1 MLTID
6 EIKNISFRKANRGG
20 GYHPD
25 DVDSFID
32 DVVATFE
39 QMKREKSDLIR
50 KMDIL
55 ANRIE
60 KYRADEEIVR
70 NALISSQRISDE
82 TIREANEK
90 AEGIIKDAEA
100 RAQLM
105 VMDANKVLLAKKD
118 EMIKL
123 QQSAAD
129 MREAILNMYKEQIE
143 TVSKLPSREDV
154 AELERKLK
162 GAEEAADKENQEVT
176 EAASEE
182 LLSDV
187 EPSAEELNSESAFE
201 NTENT
206 EANAE
211 ESDNDSG
218 YIYDAE
224 QEIVVE

>member
-82 TIREANEK
+82 TIKDANEK

-105 VMDANKVLLAKKD
+105 VMDANKAVLAKKD
-118 EMIKL
+118 EMLKL
-123 QQSAAD
+123 EKDAAD
-129 MREAILNMYKEQIE
+129 MRDAVLAMYKKHIE
-143 TVSKLPSREDV
+143 VISELPTQQDVEELKTKLDES
-154 AELERKLK
+154 
-162 GAEEAADKENQEVT
+162 DKT
-176 EAASEE
+176 EAETTAAENETENVSEE
-182 LLSDV
+182 LLTDV
-187 EPSAEELNSESAFE
+187 QPAEADLDGEVETIVAEDSEE
-201 NTENT
+201 T
-206 EANAE
+206 EAE
-211 ESDNDSG
+211 V
-218 YIYDAE
+218 
-224 QEIVVE
+224 QE

>member
-82 TIREANEK
+82 TIKDANEK

-105 VMDANKVLLAKKD
+105 VMDANKAVLAKKD
-118 EMIKL
+118 EMLKL
-123 QQSAAD
+123 EKDAAE
-129 MREAILNMYKEQIE
+129 MREAVLDMYKKHIE
-143 TVSKLPSREDV
+143 VISELPTQQDV
-154 AELERKLK
+154 EALKLK
-162 GAEEAADKENQEVT
+162 LEESKEEETSPVEREADTV
-176 EAASEE
+176 SEE
-182 LLSDV
+182 LLTDV
-187 EPSAEELNSESAFE
+187 QPEDSAFE
-201 NTENT
+201 SEVSTDDYEN
-206 EANAE
+206 E
-211 ESDNDSG
+211 EV
-218 YIYDAE
+218 II
-224 QEIVVE
+224 QE

>member
-82 TIREANEK
+82 TIKDANEK

-105 VMDANKVLLAKKD
+105 VMDANKAVLAKKD
-118 EMIKL
+118 EMLKL
-123 QQSAAD
+123 EKDAAE
-129 MREAILNMYKEQIE
+129 MREAVLDMYKKHIE
-143 TVSKLPSREDV
+143 VISELPTQQDV
-154 AELERKLK
+154 EALKLK
-162 GAEEAADKENQEVT
+162 LEESKEEEASPVEREADTV
-176 EAASEE
+176 SEE
-182 LLSDV
+182 LLTDV
-187 EPSAEELNSESAFE
+187 QPEDSAFE
-201 NTENT
+201 SEVSTDDYEN
-206 EANAE
+206 E
-211 ESDNDSG
+211 EV
-218 YIYDAE
+218 II
-224 QEIVVE
+224 QE

>member
-82 TIREANEK
+82 TIKDANEK

-105 VMDANKVLLAKKD
+105 VMDANKAVLAKKD
-118 EMIKL
+118 EMLKL
-123 QQSAAD
+123 EKDAAD
-129 MREAILNMYKEQIE
+129 LRDAVLAMYKKHIEVISELPTQQDVEELNEKLYDSKEEETAPVEQEAE
-143 TVSKLPSREDV
+143 T
-154 AELERKLK
+154 
-162 GAEEAADKENQEVT
+162 
-176 EAASEE
+176 ASEE
-182 LLSDV
+182 LLTDV
-187 EPSAEELNSESAFE
+187 QPSEVEFE
-201 NTENT
+201 GEVIT
-206 EANAE
+206 EASENE
-211 ESDNDSG
+211 REGNN
-218 YIYDAE
+218 E
-224 QEIVVE
+224 VQE

>member
-82 TIREANEK
+82 TIKDANEK

-100 RAQLM
+100 CAQLM
-105 VMDANKVLLAKKD
+105 VMDANKAVLAKKD
-118 EMIKL
+118 EMLKL
-123 QQSAAD
+123 EKDAAD
-129 MREAILNMYKEQIE
+129 LRDAVLAMYKKHIEVISELPTQQDVEELNEKLYDSKEEETAPVEQEAE
-143 TVSKLPSREDV
+143 T
-154 AELERKLK
+154 
-162 GAEEAADKENQEVT
+162 
-176 EAASEE
+176 ASEE
-182 LLSDV
+182 LLTDV
-187 EPSAEELNSESAFE
+187 QPSEVEFE
-201 NTENT
+201 GEVIT
-206 EANAE
+206 EASENE
-211 ESDNDSG
+211 MEGNN
-218 YIYDAE
+218 E
-224 QEIVVE
+224 VQE

>member
-25 DVDSFID
+25 DVDIFID

-82 TIREANEK
+82 TIKDANEK

-105 VMDANKVLLAKKD
+105 VMDANKAVLAKKD
-118 EMIKL
+118 EMLKL
-123 QQSAAD
+123 EKDAAD
-129 MREAILNMYKEQIE
+129 LRDAVLAMYKKHIEVISELPTQQDVEELNEKLYDSKEEETAPVEQEAE
-143 TVSKLPSREDV
+143 T
-154 AELERKLK
+154 
-162 GAEEAADKENQEVT
+162 
-176 EAASEE
+176 ASEE
-182 LLSDV
+182 LLTDV
-187 EPSAEELNSESAFE
+187 QPSEVEFE
-201 NTENT
+201 GEVIT
-206 EANAE
+206 EASENE
-211 ESDNDSG
+211 MEGNN
-218 YIYDAE
+218 E
-224 QEIVVE
+224 VQE

>member
-82 TIREANEK
+82 TIKDANEK

-105 VMDANKVLLAKKD
+105 VMDANKAVLAKKD
-118 EMIKL
+118 EMLKIEKDD
-123 QQSAAD
+123 AD
-129 MREAILNMYKEQIE
+129 LRDAVLAMYKKHIEVISELPTQQDVEELNEKLYDSKEEETAPVEQEAE
-143 TVSKLPSREDV
+143 T
-154 AELERKLK
+154 
-162 GAEEAADKENQEVT
+162 
-176 EAASEE
+176 ASEE
-182 LLSDV
+182 LLTDV
-187 EPSAEELNSESAFE
+187 QPSEVEFE
-201 NTENT
+201 GEVIT
-206 EANAE
+206 EASENE
-211 ESDNDSG
+211 MEGNN
-218 YIYDAE
+218 E
-224 QEIVVE
+224 VQE

>member
-82 TIREANEK
+82 TIKYANEK

-105 VMDANKVLLAKKD
+105 VMDANKAVLAKKD
-118 EMIKL
+118 EMLKL
-123 QQSAAD
+123 EKDAAD
-129 MREAILNMYKEQIE
+129 LRDAVLAMYKKHIEVISELPTQQDVEELNEKLYDSKEEETAPVEQEAE
-143 TVSKLPSREDV
+143 TV
-154 AELERKLK
+154 
-162 GAEEAADKENQEVT
+162 
-176 EAASEE
+176 SEE
-182 LLSDV
+182 LLTDV
-187 EPSAEELNSESAFE
+187 QPSGEVI
-201 NTENT
+201 T
-206 EANAE
+206 EAPENE
-211 ESDNDSG
+211 MEGNN
-218 YIYDAE
+218 E
-224 QEIVVE
+224 VQE

>member
-70 NALISSQRISDE
+70 NALISSQRISDK
-82 TIREANEK
+82 TIKDANEK
-90 AEGIIKDAEA
+90 AEGIMIREDNRVFATPA
-100 RAQLM
+100 
-105 VMDANKVLLAKKD
+105 VLPTLT
-118 EMIKL
+118 
-123 QQSAAD
+123 
-129 MREAILNMYKEQIE
+129 ILNPEFSLQ
-143 TVSKLPSREDV
+143 
-154 AELERKLK
+154 
-162 GAEEAADKENQEVT
+162 
-176 EAASEE
+176 
-182 LLSDV
+182 
-187 EPSAEELNSESAFE
+187 
-201 NTENT
+201 
-206 EANAE
+206 
-211 ESDNDSG
+211 
-218 YIYDAE
+218 
-224 QEIVVE
+224 

>member
-82 TIREANEK
+82 TIKDANEK

-105 VMDANKVLLAKKD
+105 VMDANKAVLAKKD
-118 EMIKL
+118 EMLKL
-123 QQSAAD
+123 EKDAAD
-129 MREAILNMYKEQIE
+129 LRDAVLAMYKKHIEVISELPTQQDVEELNEKLYDSKEEETASVEQEAE
-143 TVSKLPSREDV
+143 TV
-154 AELERKLK
+154 
-162 GAEEAADKENQEVT
+162 
-176 EAASEE
+176 SEE
-182 LLSDV
+182 LLTDV
-187 EPSAEELNSESAFE
+187 QPSEVEFE
-201 NTENT
+201 GEVITETPENET
-206 EANAE
+206 EDINE
-211 ESDNDSG
+211 V
-218 YIYDAE
+218 
-224 QEIVVE
+224 QE

>member
-82 TIREANEK
+82 TIKDANEK

-105 VMDANKVLLAKKD
+105 VMDANKAVLAKKD
-118 EMIKL
+118 EMLKL
-123 QQSAAD
+123 EKDAAD
-129 MREAILNMYKEQIE
+129 LRDAVLAMYKKHIE
-143 TVSKLPSREDV
+143 VISELPTQQDV
-154 AELERKLK
+154 
-162 GAEEAADKENQEVT
+162 
-176 EAASEE
+176 
-182 LLSDV
+182 
-187 EPSAEELNSESAFE
+187 EELNEKLYDSK
-201 NTENT
+201 
-206 EANAE
+206 E
-211 ESDNDSG
+211 EET
-218 YIYDAE
+218 APVE
-224 QEIVVE
+224 QKNF

>member
-82 TIREANEK
+82 TIKDANEK

-105 VMDANKVLLAKKD
+105 VMDANKAVLAKKD
-118 EMIKL
+118 EMLKL
-123 QQSAAD
+123 EKDAAD
-129 MREAILNMYKEQIE
+129 LRDAVLAMYKKHIEVISELPTQQDVEELNEKLYDSKEEETAPVEQEAE
-143 TVSKLPSREDV
+143 T
-154 AELERKLK
+154 
-162 GAEEAADKENQEVT
+162 
-176 EAASEE
+176 ASEE
-182 LLSDV
+182 LLTDV
-187 EPSAEELNSESAFE
+187 QPSEVEFE
-201 NTENT
+201 GGVIT
-206 EANAE
+206 EASENE
-211 ESDNDSG
+211 MEGNN
-218 YIYDAE
+218 E
-224 QEIVVE
+224 VQE

>member
-82 TIREANEK
+82 TIKDANEK

-105 VMDANKVLLAKKD
+105 VMDANKAVLAKKD
-118 EMIKL
+118 EMLKL
-123 QQSAAD
+123 EKDAAD
-129 MREAILNMYKEQIE
+129 LRDAVLAMYKKHIEVISELPTQQDVEELNEKLYDSKEEETASVEQEAE
-143 TVSKLPSREDV
+143 TV
-154 AELERKLK
+154 
-162 GAEEAADKENQEVT
+162 
-176 EAASEE
+176 SEE
-182 LLSDV
+182 LLTDV
-187 EPSAEELNSESAFE
+187 QPSEVEFE
-201 NTENT
+201 GEVIT
-206 EANAE
+206 EASENE
-211 ESDNDSG
+211 MEGNN
-218 YIYDAE
+218 E
-224 QEIVVE
+224 VQE

>member
-82 TIREANEK
+82 TIKDANEK

-105 VMDANKVLLAKKD
+105 VMDANKAVLAKKD
-118 EMIKL
+118 EMLKL
-123 QQSAAD
+123 EKDAAD
-129 MREAILNMYKEQIE
+129 LRDAVLAMYKKHIEVISELPTQQDVEKLNEKLYDSKEEETAPVEQEAE
-143 TVSKLPSREDV
+143 TV
-154 AELERKLK
+154 
-162 GAEEAADKENQEVT
+162 
-176 EAASEE
+176 SEE
-182 LLSDV
+182 LLTDV
-187 EPSAEELNSESAFE
+187 QPSEVEFE
-201 NTENT
+201 GEVIT
-206 EANAE
+206 EAPENE
-211 ESDNDSG
+211 MEGIN
-218 YIYDAE
+218 E
-224 QEIVVE
+224 VQE

>member
-82 TIREANEK
+82 TIKDANEK

-105 VMDANKVLLAKKD
+105 VMDANKAVLAKKD
-118 EMIKL
+118 EMLKL
-123 QQSAAD
+123 EKDAAD
-129 MREAILNMYKEQIE
+129 MRETILSMYKKHIE
-143 TVSKLPSREDV
+143 VISQLPTQQDVETLKEKLDVDSKD
-154 AELERKLK
+154 
-162 GAEEAADKENQEVT
+162 EVT
-176 EAASEE
+176 APVTYEPEAASEE
-182 LLSDV
+182 LLTDV
-187 EPSAEELNSESAFE
+187 QPAEADFDGGIPAETADDLSENFNGGS
-201 NTENT
+201 TE
-206 EANAE
+206 E
-211 ESDNDSG
+211 
-218 YIYDAE
+218 
-224 QEIVVE
+224 

>member
-82 TIREANEK
+82 TIKDANEK

-105 VMDANKVLLAKKD
+105 VMDANKAVLAKKD
-118 EMIKL
+118 EILKL
-123 QQSAAD
+123 EKDAAD
-129 MREAILNMYKEQIE
+129 LRDAVLAMYKKHIEVISELPTQQDVEELNEKLYDSKEEETAPVEQEAE
-143 TVSKLPSREDV
+143 T
-154 AELERKLK
+154 
-162 GAEEAADKENQEVT
+162 
-176 EAASEE
+176 ASEE
-182 LLSDV
+182 LLTDV
-187 EPSAEELNSESAFE
+187 QPSEVEFE
-201 NTENT
+201 GEVIT
-206 EANAE
+206 EASENE
-211 ESDNDSG
+211 MEGNN
-218 YIYDAE
+218 E
-224 QEIVVE
+224 VQE

>member
-82 TIREANEK
+82 TIKDANEK

-105 VMDANKVLLAKKD
+105 VMDANKAVLAKKD
-118 EMIKL
+118 EMLKL
-123 QQSAAD
+123 EKDAAD
-129 MREAILNMYKEQIE
+129 LRDAVLAMYKKHIEVISELPTQQDVEELNEKLYDSKEEETAPVEQEAE
-143 TVSKLPSREDV
+143 TV
-154 AELERKLK
+154 
-162 GAEEAADKENQEVT
+162 
-176 EAASEE
+176 SEE
-182 LLSDV
+182 LLTDV
-187 EPSAEELNSESAFE
+187 QPSEVEFE
-201 NTENT
+201 GEVITETPENET
-206 EANAE
+206 EDINE
-211 ESDNDSG
+211 V
-218 YIYDAE
+218 
-224 QEIVVE
+224 QE

>member
-39 QMKREKSDLIR
+39 QMKREKFDLIR

-82 TIREANEK
+82 TIKDANEK

-105 VMDANKVLLAKKD
+105 VMDANKAVLAKKD
-118 EMIKL
+118 EMLKL
-123 QQSAAD
+123 EKDAAD
-129 MREAILNMYKEQIE
+129 LRDAVLAMYKKHIEVISELPTQQDVEELNEKLYDSKEEETAPVEQEAE
-143 TVSKLPSREDV
+143 TV
-154 AELERKLK
+154 
-162 GAEEAADKENQEVT
+162 
-176 EAASEE
+176 SEE
-182 LLSDV
+182 LLTDV
-187 EPSAEELNSESAFE
+187 QPSEVEFE
-201 NTENT
+201 GEVVT
-206 EANAE
+206 EAPENE
-211 ESDNDSG
+211 MEGNN
-218 YIYDAE
+218 E
-224 QEIVVE
+224 VQE

>member
-82 TIREANEK
+82 TIKDANEK

-105 VMDANKVLLAKKD
+105 VMDANKAVLAKKD
-118 EMIKL
+118 EMLKL
-123 QQSAAD
+123 EKDAAD
-129 MREAILNMYKEQIE
+129 LRDAVLAMYKKHIEVISELPTQQDVEELNEKLYDSKEEETAPVEQEAE
-143 TVSKLPSREDV
+143 TV
-154 AELERKLK
+154 
-162 GAEEAADKENQEVT
+162 
-176 EAASEE
+176 SEE
-182 LLSDV
+182 LLTDV
-187 EPSAEELNSESAFE
+187 QPSEVEFE
-201 NTENT
+201 GEVIT
-206 EANAE
+206 EAPENE
-211 ESDNDSG
+211 MEGNN
-218 YIYDAE
+218 E
-224 QEIVVE
+224 VQE

>member
-70 NALISSQRISDE
+70 NALISSQRISDK
-82 TIREANEK
+82 TIKDANEK

-105 VMDANKVLLAKKD
+105 VMDANKAVLAKKD
-118 EMIKL
+118 EMLKL
-123 QQSAAD
+123 EKDAAD
-129 MREAILNMYKEQIE
+129 LRDAVLAMYKKHIEVISELPTQQDVEELNEKLYDSKEEETAPVEQEAE
-143 TVSKLPSREDV
+143 TV
-154 AELERKLK
+154 
-162 GAEEAADKENQEVT
+162 
-176 EAASEE
+176 SEE
-182 LLSDV
+182 LLTDV
-187 EPSAEELNSESAFE
+187 QPSEVEFE
-201 NTENT
+201 GEVIT
-206 EANAE
+206 EASENE
-211 ESDNDSG
+211 MEGNN
-218 YIYDAE
+218 E
-224 QEIVVE
+224 VQE

>member
-82 TIREANEK
+82 TIKDANEK

-105 VMDANKVLLAKKD
+105 VMDANKAVLAKKD
-118 EMIKL
+118 EMLKL
-123 QQSAAD
+123 EKDAAD
-129 MREAILNMYKEQIE
+129 LRDAVLAMYKKHIEVISELPTQQDVEELNEKLYDSKEEETAPVEQEAE
-143 TVSKLPSREDV
+143 T
-154 AELERKLK
+154 
-162 GAEEAADKENQEVT
+162 
-176 EAASEE
+176 ASEE
-182 LLSDV
+182 LLTDV
-187 EPSAEELNSESAFE
+187 QPSEVEFE
-201 NTENT
+201 GEVIT
-206 EANAE
+206 EASENE
-211 ESDNDSG
+211 MEGNNKV
-218 YIYDAE
+218 
-224 QEIVVE
+224 QE

>member
-82 TIREANEK
+82 TIKDANEK

-105 VMDANKVLLAKKD
+105 VMDANKAVLAKKD
-118 EMIKL
+118 EMLKL
-123 QQSAAD
+123 EKDAAD
-129 MREAILNMYKEQIE
+129 LRDAVLAMYKKHIEVISELPTQQDVEELNEKLYDSKEEETAPVEQEAE
-143 TVSKLPSREDV
+143 TV
-154 AELERKLK
+154 
-162 GAEEAADKENQEVT
+162 
-176 EAASEE
+176 SEE
-182 LLSDV
+182 LLTDV
-187 EPSAEELNSESAFE
+187 QPSGVEFE
-201 NTENT
+201 GEVIT
-206 EANAE
+206 EAPENE
-211 ESDNDSG
+211 IEGIN
-218 YIYDAE
+218 E
-224 QEIVVE
+224 VQE

>member
-82 TIREANEK
+82 TIKDANEK
-90 AEGIIKDAEA
+90 AEGILKDAEA

-105 VMDANKVLLAKKD
+105 VMDANKAVLAKKD
-118 EMIKL
+118 EMLKL
-123 QQSAAD
+123 EKDAAD
-129 MREAILNMYKEQIE
+129 LRDAVLAMYKKHIEVISELPTQQDVEELNEKLYDSKEEETAPVEQEAE
-143 TVSKLPSREDV
+143 TV
-154 AELERKLK
+154 
-162 GAEEAADKENQEVT
+162 
-176 EAASEE
+176 SEE
-182 LLSDV
+182 LLTDV
-187 EPSAEELNSESAFE
+187 QPSEVEFE
-201 NTENT
+201 GEVIT
-206 EANAE
+206 EAPENE
-211 ESDNDSG
+211 MEGIN
-218 YIYDAE
+218 E
-224 QEIVVE
+224 VQE

>member
-82 TIREANEK
+82 TIKDANEK

-105 VMDANKVLLAKKD
+105 VMDANKAVLAKKD
-118 EMIKL
+118 EMLKL
-123 QQSAAD
+123 EKDAAE
-129 MREAILNMYKEQIE
+129 MREAVLDMYKKHIE
-143 TVSKLPSREDV
+143 VISELPTQQDVEALKQKLEESKEEETSPVEREADTV
-154 AELERKLK
+154 
-162 GAEEAADKENQEVT
+162 
-176 EAASEE
+176 SEE
-182 LLSDV
+182 LLTDV
-187 EPSAEELNSESAFE
+187 QPEDSAFE
-201 NTENT
+201 SEVSTDDYEN
-206 EANAE
+206 E
-211 ESDNDSG
+211 EV
-218 YIYDAE
+218 II
-224 QEIVVE
+224 QE

>member
-39 QMKREKSDLIR
+39 QLKREKSDLIR

-82 TIREANEK
+82 TIKEANEK

-100 RAQLM
+100 RVQLM
-105 VMDANKVLLAKKD
+105 IMDANKALLAKKD

-123 QQSAAD
+123 QQNAAD
-129 MREAILNMYKEQIE
+129 LKEAVLKMYKEQIE
-143 TVSKLPSREDV
+143 LISKLPSREDV
-154 AELERKLK
+154 AELEKKLK
-162 GAEEAADKENQEVT
+162 GTDENVKNDNAEFAEP
-176 EAASEE
+176 ASEE
-182 LLSDV
+182 ILTDV
-187 EPSAEELNSESAFE
+187 EPSAAEFETDNIIADAQETDETAQDYSYGIEEEIIEE
-201 NTENT
+201 NE
-206 EANAE
+206 
-211 ESDNDSG
+211 
-218 YIYDAE
+218 
-224 QEIVVE
+224 

>member
-39 QMKREKSDLIR
+39 QLKREKSDLIR

-82 TIREANEK
+82 TIKEANEK

-105 VMDANKVLLAKKD
+105 IMDANKALLAKKD

-123 QQSAAD
+123 QKDAAD
-129 MREAILNMYKEQIE
+129 MREAILDMYREQME
-143 TVSKLPSREDV
+143 VVSRLPNREDV

-162 GAEEAADKENQEVT
+162 GAEAEAKTEVPA
-176 EAASEE
+176 EGEIASEE
-182 LLSDV
+182 LLTEV
-187 EPSAEELNSESAFE
+187 EPAAEAENEASNEELPETSDETAGFVYDM
-201 NTENT
+201 TE
-206 EANAE
+206 ENAE
-211 ESDNDSG
+211 
-218 YIYDAE
+218 
-224 QEIVVE
+224 

>member
-82 TIREANEK
+82 TIKDANEK

-105 VMDANKVLLAKKD
+105 VMDANKAVLAKKD
-118 EMIKL
+118 EMLKL
-123 QQSAAD
+123 EKDAAE
-129 MREAILNMYKEQIE
+129 MREAVLDMYKKHIE
-143 TVSKLPSREDV
+143 VISELPTQQDV
-154 AELERKLK
+154 EALKLK
-162 GAEEAADKENQEVT
+162 LEESKGEETSPVEREADTV
-176 EAASEE
+176 SEE
-182 LLSDV
+182 LLTDV
-187 EPSAEELNSESAFE
+187 QPEDSAFE
-201 NTENT
+201 SEVSTDDYEN
-206 EANAE
+206 E
-211 ESDNDSG
+211 EV
-218 YIYDAE
+218 II
-224 QEIVVE
+224 QE

>member
-82 TIREANEK
+82 TIKDANEK

-105 VMDANKVLLAKKD
+105 VMDANKAVLAKKD
-118 EMIKL
+118 EMLKIEKD
-123 QQSAAD
+123 AAD
-129 MREAILNMYKEQIE
+129 LRDAVLAMYKKHIEVISELPTQQDVEELNEKLYDSKEEETAPVEQEAE
-143 TVSKLPSREDV
+143 T
-154 AELERKLK
+154 
-162 GAEEAADKENQEVT
+162 
-176 EAASEE
+176 ASEE
-182 LLSDV
+182 LLTDV
-187 EPSAEELNSESAFE
+187 QPSEVEFE
-201 NTENT
+201 GEVIT
-206 EANAE
+206 EASENE
-211 ESDNDSG
+211 MEGNN
-218 YIYDAE
+218 E
-224 QEIVVE
+224 VQE

>member
-82 TIREANEK
+82 TIKDANEK

-105 VMDANKVLLAKKD
+105 VMDANKAVLAKKD
-118 EMIKL
+118 EMLKL
-123 QQSAAD
+123 EKDAAE
-129 MREAILNMYKEQIE
+129 MREAVLDMYKKHIE
-143 TVSKLPSREDV
+143 VISELPTQQDVEALKLKLEESKEEETSPVEREADTVSK
-154 AELERKLK
+154 
-162 GAEEAADKENQEVT
+162 
-176 EAASEE
+176 E
-182 LLSDV
+182 LLTDV
-187 EPSAEELNSESAFE
+187 QPEDSAFE
-201 NTENT
+201 SEVSTDDYEN
-206 EANAE
+206 E
-211 ESDNDSG
+211 EV
-218 YIYDAE
+218 II
-224 QEIVVE
+224 QE

>member
-82 TIREANEK
+82 TIKDANEK

-105 VMDANKVLLAKKD
+105 VMDANKAVLAKKD
-118 EMIKL
+118 EMLKL
-123 QQSAAD
+123 EKDAAD
-129 MREAILNMYKEQIE
+129 MRDAVLAMYKKHIE
-143 TVSKLPSREDV
+143 VISELPTQQDVEELKAKLDES
-154 AELERKLK
+154 
-162 GAEEAADKENQEVT
+162 DKTETETTATKNETENV
-176 EAASEE
+176 SEE
-182 LLSDV
+182 LLTDV
-187 EPSAEELNSESAFE
+187 APAEVDFNSEVDTIVAEDTEE
-201 NTENT
+201 N
-206 EANAE
+206 EAE
-211 ESDNDSG
+211 V
-218 YIYDAE
+218 
-224 QEIVVE
+224 QE

>member
-82 TIREANEK
+82 TIKDANEK

-105 VMDANKVLLAKKD
+105 VMDANKAVLAKKD
-118 EMIKL
+118 EMLKL
-123 QQSAAD
+123 EKDAAD
-129 MREAILNMYKEQIE
+129 LRDAVLAMYKKHIEVISELPTQQDVEELNEKLYDSKEEETAPVEQEAE
-143 TVSKLPSREDV
+143 T
-154 AELERKLK
+154 
-162 GAEEAADKENQEVT
+162 
-176 EAASEE
+176 ASEE
-182 LLSDV
+182 LLTDV
-187 EPSAEELNSESAFE
+187 QPSEVEFE
-201 NTENT
+201 GEVIT
-206 EANAE
+206 EASENE
-211 ESDNDSG
+211 MEGNN
-218 YIYDAE
+218 E
-224 QEIVVE
+224 VQE

>member
-82 TIREANEK
+82 TIKEANEK

-105 VMDANKVLLAKKD
+105 VMDANKAVLAKQD
-118 EMIKL
+118 EMLKL
-123 QQSAAD
+123 QKDAAD
-129 MREAILNMYKEQIE
+129 MREAVLEMYKKHIE
-143 TVSKLPSREDV
+143 VISELPAQQDYE
-154 AELERKLK
+154 ALK
-162 GAEEAADKENQEVT
+162 EKFDGENNQSLTNENADNAV
-176 EAASEE
+176 SEE
-182 LLSDV
+182 LLTDVQPSEVEFDV
-187 EPSAEELNSESAFE
+187 EVTTDKDEDTDDEFQ
-201 NTENT
+201 
-206 EANAE
+206 
-211 ESDNDSG
+211 
-218 YIYDAE
+218 Y
-224 QEIVVE
+224 

>member
-32 DVVATFE
+32 DVVVTFE

-82 TIREANEK
+82 TIKDANEK

-105 VMDANKVLLAKKD
+105 VMDANKAVLAKKD
-118 EMIKL
+118 EMLKL
-123 QQSAAD
+123 EKDAAD
-129 MREAILNMYKEQIE
+129 LRDAVLAMYKKHIEVISELPTQQDVEELNEKLYDSKEEETAPVEQEAE
-143 TVSKLPSREDV
+143 TV
-154 AELERKLK
+154 
-162 GAEEAADKENQEVT
+162 
-176 EAASEE
+176 SEE
-182 LLSDV
+182 LLTDV
-187 EPSAEELNSESAFE
+187 QPSEVEFE
-201 NTENT
+201 GEVIT
-206 EANAE
+206 EAPENE
-211 ESDNDSG
+211 MEGNN
-218 YIYDAE
+218 E
-224 QEIVVE
+224 VQE

>member
-82 TIREANEK
+82 TIKDANEK

-105 VMDANKVLLAKKD
+105 VMDANKAVLAKKD
-118 EMIKL
+118 EMLKL
-123 QQSAAD
+123 EKDAAD
-129 MREAILNMYKEQIE
+129 LRDAVLAMYKKHIEVISELPTQQDVEELNEKLYDSKEEETAPVEQEAE
-143 TVSKLPSREDV
+143 TV
-154 AELERKLK
+154 
-162 GAEEAADKENQEVT
+162 
-176 EAASEE
+176 SEE
-182 LLSDV
+182 LLTYVQPSEV
-187 EPSAEELNSESAFE
+187 EFE
-201 NTENT
+201 GEVVT
-206 EANAE
+206 EAPENE
-211 ESDNDSG
+211 MEGNN
-218 YIYDAE
+218 E
-224 QEIVVE
+224 VQE

>member
-82 TIREANEK
+82 TIKDANEK

-105 VMDANKVLLAKKD
+105 VMDANKAVLAKKD
-118 EMIKL
+118 EMLKL
-123 QQSAAD
+123 EKDAAD
-129 MREAILNMYKEQIE
+129 LRDAVLAMYKKHIEVISELPTQQDVEELSEKLYDSKEEETAPVEQEAE
-143 TVSKLPSREDV
+143 T
-154 AELERKLK
+154 
-162 GAEEAADKENQEVT
+162 
-176 EAASEE
+176 ASEE
-182 LLSDV
+182 LLTDV
-187 EPSAEELNSESAFE
+187 QPSEVEFE
-201 NTENT
+201 GEVIT
-206 EANAE
+206 EASENE
-211 ESDNDSG
+211 MEGNN
-218 YIYDAE
+218 E
-224 QEIVVE
+224 VQE